1 MGCVVVGWVCGAVV
15 VGGGGRGGGRG
26 WGGSCQQGF
35 EPLIFHEL
43 RPTHH
48 SK

>member
-1 MGCVVVGWVCGAVV
+1 MLWWGGGVVGVC
-15 VGGGGRGGGRG
+15 GRGGGVVGQG
-26 WGGSCQQGF
+26 WGGGGQEGF
-35 EPLIFHEL
+35 EPLIFHKL